1 MALRFRTEL
10 RNARLDQITA
20 AISSTANPTPG
31 RLRIYEGSAPA
42 LLTDAASG
50 TALLAEL
57 VCQHPFAPPAAG
69 GGLTV
74 SAIADD
80 TAADKTTS
88 TGATFFRV
96 VNMTTGNTIIQGTV
110 TDTNGQ
116 GDLRLNNVMIQQGA
130 VVSITSF
137 TITEGNS

>member
-10 RNARLDQITA
+10 RNARLDQIT
-20 AISSTANPTPG
+20 TAVG
-31 RLRIYEGSAPA
+31 SAGKLRIYEGTAPA

-57 VCQHPFAPPAAG
+57 NCANPFAPAASG

-74 SAIADD
+74 SAITDD
-80 TAADKTTS
+80 TSADKTTS

-96 VNMTTGNTIIQGTV
+96 VNTTTGNTIIQGTV
-110 TDTNGQ
+110 SDTAGS
-116 GDLRLNNVMIQQGA
+116 GDLKLNSVMIQQGA